1 MQSVSLPTLFTP
13 EEIAVNV
20 KVNRRTIYHWL
31 ASGKLNG
38 MRVGSSWRI
47 TEADLL
53 AFMTQGG
60 SGASAFSQPDRRF
73 GRPGE

>member
-1 MQSVSLPTLFTP
+1 LFTP

-53 AFMTQGG
+53 AFMTHHAHAKQ
-60 SGASAFSQPDRRF
+60 SVLTDPQTPS
-73 GRPGE
+73 